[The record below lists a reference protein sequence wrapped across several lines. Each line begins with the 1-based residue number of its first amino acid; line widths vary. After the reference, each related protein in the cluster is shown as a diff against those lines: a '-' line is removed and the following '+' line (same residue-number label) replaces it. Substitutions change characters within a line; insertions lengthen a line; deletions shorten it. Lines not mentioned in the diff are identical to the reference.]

1 MCSSTN
7 SRIADERLP
16 CWRAPS
22 ICVTNFDSVA
32 SWARAISFRS
42 LQKASS
48 RLTLVLWRP
57 MMMERLTTKDF
68 IRAPLPL
75 CQNTPIRDESR
86 KFDDDTM
93 KRPVTMLSLRAQS
106 VSAMADDSDYCK
118 VAEHALSMLK
128 VVYFREGADAA

>member
-1 MCSSTN
+1 
-7 SRIADERLP
+7 
-16 CWRAPS
+16 
-22 ICVTNFDSVA
+22 
-32 SWARAISFRS
+32 
-42 LQKASS
+42 
-48 RLTLVLWRP
+48 

-128 VVYFREGADAA
+128 VVYFREGADAAVRSAMHTIEAAAAVIEDELGPSATRCFLKIVGEAQGLAH